1 MARLLKELLGNDHP
15 LFAMNLKQLEIAT
28 GNAGVDVRLL
38 ADVTE
43 KAHQT
48 LRQLSLDPA
57 NTTAIEAYNALKN
70 LGSSDAALHQLHD
83 THYVLLLIGDQL
95 VSFNAQDVIENAH
108 HELPFEQ
115 RIVSHAQRHLRAEV
129 VKRYADHDRT
139 HDELVHH
146 MAKEIGLKPESDE
159 GYQFMT
165 NQIPDIRP
173 KVLAIGDIFTDAFIK
188 LRDDSARIDV
198 DEDGTKRM
206 SLPYGAKLAYDHED
220 TVKSVGPSPNAS
232 VSMSRLGIDVGLLA
246 WVGDDQPGKEA
257 LEHLVEEGVG
267 TSLMVTQPNIKTS
280 YWYVL
285 WYKADR
291 TMLVKSEDYDYH
303 FTAPEQEPEWI
314 YLSYIG
320 ENSWPLH
327 EELIAY
333 LQEHPNVKLVFQPG
347 TYHFQ
352 WGIDKL
358 RELYKRSHL
367 VVMNREEAMDIT
379 GRGYDSIRDLANG
392 LHDLGPQIVVITDGP
407 NGSYAS
413 YDYKLVTIP
422 NYPDPAPPLDR
433 TGAGDAFASTIV
445 AALALGETM
454 DTALTWAPINSM
466 SVVQQLGAQKGLL
479 TLDKLYQYLDSAP
492 EDYKLTDV
500 QE

>member
-1 MARLLKELLGNDHP
+1 MD
-15 LFAMNLKQLEIAT
+15 
-28 GNAGVDVRLL
+28 
-38 ADVTE
+38 TE
-43 KAHQT
+43 Q
-48 LRQLSLDPA
+48 
-57 NTTAIEAYNALKN
+57 
-70 LGSSDAALHQLHD
+70 
-83 THYVLLLIGDQL
+83 
-95 VSFNAQDVIENAH
+95 
-108 HELPFEQ
+108 
-115 RIVSHAQRHLRAEV
+115 
-129 VKRYADHDRT
+129 
-139 HDELVHH
+139 HDEQTT
-146 MAKEIGLKPESDE
+146 KP
-159 GYQFMT
+159 
-165 NQIPDIRP
+165 R
-173 KVLAIGDIFTDAFIK
+173 VLAIGDIFTDAFIK

-220 TVKSVGPSPNAS
+220 TVRSVGPSPNAS
-232 VSMSRLGIDVGLLA
+232 VSMSRLGIKVDLEA

-257 LEHLVEEGVG
+257 LEHLIDERVG
-267 TSLMVTQPNIKTS
+267 TDLMVTQPNIKTS

-303 FTAPEQEPEWI
+303 FVAPEEEPQWI

-327 EELIAY
+327 EELISY
-333 LQEHPNVKLVFQPG
+333 LQEHPNVNLVFQPG

-358 RELYKRSHL
+358 RELYKHSYL
-367 VVMNREEAMDIT
+367 VVMNREEAMSVT
-379 GRGYDSIRDLANG
+379 GKGYDSIRDLANG
-392 LHDLGPQIVVITDGP
+392 LHDLGPHVVVITDGP

-413 YDYKLVTIP
+413 YDFKLVTIP

-445 AALALGETM
+445 AALAMGETM

-466 SVVQQLGAQKGLL
+466 SVVQELGAQKGLL
-479 TLDKLYQYLDSAP
+479 SLDKLKKYLASAP

-500 QE
+500 TE